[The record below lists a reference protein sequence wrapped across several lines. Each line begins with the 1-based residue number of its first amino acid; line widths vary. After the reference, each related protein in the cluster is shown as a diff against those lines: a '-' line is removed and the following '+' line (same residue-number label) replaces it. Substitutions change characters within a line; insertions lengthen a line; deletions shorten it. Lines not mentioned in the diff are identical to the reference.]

1 MFAKKTKIIS
11 LLLAVVLLL
20 CPLQAASAETQMTPE
35 EKIKRLLPVIE
46 RNPDGRFGIFVAL
59 DIDEDEIKRQA
70 EKAWGKE
77 IDTTANRFTDE
88 GSKFHYFFKKSV
100 FEKTQSDFM
109 AKVGL
114 TEQDRIIKLWWAEGV
129 FVMVNK
135 EQIYRMA
142 QMDEVQYFEYYWP
155 DPIKTRVEKFTC
167 EHALKI
173 LQLAVGVS
181 NSIDLGYVYDL
192 DLDGTIDVSDALKAL
207 QSAVGL
213 RTVYVPDP
221 LPFGWD
227 YFE

>member
-1 MFAKKTKIIS
+1 MFAKKTRIIS
-11 LLLAVVLLL
+11 LLLAAVLLL
-20 CPLQAASAETQMTPE
+20 CPLQAASAETKTPE
-35 EKIKRLLPVIE
+35 EKLGKYLLEDIE
-46 RNPDGRFGIFVAL
+46 KYPDGKFGIFVAL
-59 DIDEDEIKRQA
+59 DIDRDEIKRQA

-142 QMDEVQYFEYYWP
+142 QMDEVQYFEYYWS
-155 DPIKTRVEKFTC
+155 DPIRTRVEKFTC
-167 EHALKI
+167 EDALKI
-173 LQLAVGVS
+173 FQVAVGVS
-181 NSIDLGYVYDL
+181 NSIILGHIYDL
-192 DLDGTIDVSDALKAL
+192 DLDGTIDVSDTLKAL

-221 LPFGWD
+221 LPFGMD
-227 YFE
+227 YEE

>member
-11 LLLAVVLLL
+11 LLLTVVLLL
-20 CPLQAASAETQMTPE
+20 CPLQAASAETQTVS
-35 EKIKRLLPVIE
+35 EKITENLIAGME
-46 RNPDGRFGIFVAL
+46 ENPDGKFGVFVVL
-59 DIDEDEIKRQA
+59 NIDDDEIRRQA

-142 QMDEVQYFEYYWP
+142 QMDEVQYFEYYWS
-155 DPIKTRVEKFTC
+155 DPIRTRVEKFTC
-167 EHALKI
+167 EDALKI
-173 LQLAVGVS
+173 LQVAVGVS
-181 NSIDLGYVYDL
+181 NSIILGHIYDL

-221 LPFGWD
+221 LPFGMD
-227 YFE
+227 YEE